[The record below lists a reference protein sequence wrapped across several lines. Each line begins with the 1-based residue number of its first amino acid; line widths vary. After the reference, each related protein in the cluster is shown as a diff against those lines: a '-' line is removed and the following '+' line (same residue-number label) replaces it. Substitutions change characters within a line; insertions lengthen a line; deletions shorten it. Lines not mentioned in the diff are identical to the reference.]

1 IQVEGAFG
9 ILKENH
15 RFRRFLLRGK
25 QSVRTEFLFLAMGYN
40 LNKLHNKIQ
49 QQRCG
54 KMLHEKK
61 TA

>member
-1 IQVEGAFG
+1 
-9 ILKENH
+9 KENH